1 MMDEEEIP
9 KKVRKVLPAVP
20 SKSRHIDCLSSGRPD
35 FTSRGVSAPFCLYRN
50 QSRYEHL
57 VLKAVEGYLDKDGN
71 VISTALNDTL
81 RELAPYRQATA
92 FTQGSSAEEFP
103 IPVRL
108 LNDALRDENYYRA
121 PDILRQKVH
130 DTIISC
136 HHYDKS
142 LVVHCGGKHMDTLIV
157 RETRLCRPGLQSG
170 VPGFTLPLG
179 KGENLVQVVCAST
192 SRWNAC
198 SHVLART
205 RNQLFH
211 VRTVSLSDEMP
222 KTAKKYDVLGRA
234 TVVLEPLQQWQFPHN
249 IIDLSVS
256 PLSGACLAFITCK
269 GGNVYSWSATEGV
282 RHVLGGGNP
291 TVLSGSGESHGDN
304 NESSTDTDVDQAV
317 KKSEETEW
325 LNVCA
330 SMHPMM
336 CYVTKRANLHG
347 VDVRCTPLSMHQLFS
362 DTSVL
367 SSMCHH
373 TSSPHYLFTCNSESR
388 MSLLDVRYP
397 KRYVFQKFIGE
408 TASSIKFQSTMEME
422 VQQDNQLHNTFKDP
436 LNGVALTRR
445 ANARELLLHNVQVGV
460 TNGGDIATRKGASC
474 LFSLTQPFEMSSS
487 MINCESSS
495 FPIVDK
501 NHEHVQSCGAVIVPL
516 SNTTCVESTY
526 VDKPRRDLSFNAIL
540 LQQSSLGDVHAQR
553 ILFGAPREKF
563 WATCD
568 ITDRQH
574 PLQKAQEAPTSNP
587 SDLKNEHD
595 VPFKYRKR
603 NRKENSHLHNLYQGL
618 TLRNNIFDSDMN
630 GSYPLSCSDI
640 DPSPSMND
648 EIVHDIV
655 DDPKDT
661 DNDVRD
667 VKLLSHEETEDL
679 LDSDLDSI
687 LGVVEMSYTL
697 LEIQHIISEKYN
709 AIPDWN
715 HLRNYLSDS
724 PRLREILLP
733 PMRDD
738 LPMDT
743 SELDADK
750 PKLVVKG
757 EGQWAKITHVRQS
770 QSVPR
775 QAKRC
780 NCEEGVAGIC
790 DLGNDCSRLHRYVY
804 ENLDANPKFYGIIES
819 PTSSARAASSSSS
832 SSSSSSAADAAPSSR
847 IVKVGDEEINVDDL
861 LSRLKKRWIENQE
874 RLS

>member
-20 SKSRHIDCLSSGRPD
+20 SKSRHVDCLSSGRPD
-35 FTSRGVSAPFCLYRN
+35 FTSHGVSVPFCLYRN

-92 FTQGSSAEEFP
+92 FTQSSSAEEFP
-103 IPVRL
+103 FPVRL
-108 LNDALRDENYYRA
+108 LNDALRDENYHRA
-121 PDILRQKVH
+121 PDVLRQKVH

-192 SRWNAC
+192 SRWNAS

-205 RNQLFH
+205 HNQLFH

-222 KTAKKYDVLGRA
+222 KTATKYDVLGRA
-234 TVVLEPLQQWQFPHN
+234 TVVLEPLQQWQFPHD

-269 GGNVYSWSATEGV
+269 GGNIYSWSATEGV
-282 RHVLGGGNP
+282 KHVLGGGIP
-291 TVLSGSGESHGDN
+291 TVLGGSGGSHGDDD
-304 NESSTDTDVDQAV
+304 ESSADNDVDQAV

-347 VDVRCTPLSMHQLFS
+347 VDVRCTPQSMHQLFS

-422 VQQDNQLHNTFKDP
+422 LLDNQLHNTFKDP

-460 TNGGDIATRKGASC
+460 TNRSDLATRKGVSC

-487 MINCESSS
+487 MINCDSSS

-501 NHEHVQSCGAVIVPL
+501 NHEHVQSCGAVLVPM
-516 SNTTCVESTY
+516 SIATCNESTS
-526 VDKPRRDLSFNAIL
+526 DDQSRQDLSFNAIL

-553 ILFGAPREKF
+553 ILFGAPKENF

-574 PLQKAQEAPTSNP
+574 PLRKAQEAPTNKL

-618 TLRNNIFDSDMN
+618 TLRNNIFDDDLN

-640 DPSPSMND
+640 VQSPIMND
-648 EIVHDIV
+648 EFVHDIV
-655 DDPKDT
+655 DNPTDT
-661 DNDVRD
+661 GSNARD
-667 VKLLSHEETEDL
+667 VKLLSHEETDDL
-679 LDSDLDSI
+679 LDSNLDDV

-715 HLRNYLSDS
+715 HLRSYLSDS

-738 LPMDT
+738 LPLDT
-743 SELDADK
+743 SELSAYK
-750 PKLVVKG
+750 PNFVVKG
-757 EGQWAKITHVRQS
+757 KGQWTKITHERQS
-770 QSVPR
+770 PSVP
-775 QAKRC
+775 QAAKRC

-790 DLGNDCSRLHRYVY
+790 NLGNDCSRLHRYVY
-804 ENLDANPKFYGIIES
+804 ENLDANPKFYGIES
-819 PTSSARAASSSSS
+819 TTSSARTASSSSS
-832 SSSSSSAADAAPSSR
+832 SSSSSSAAAEPSSR
-847 IVKVGDEEINVDDL
+847 IVKVGDEEIKVDDL
-861 LSRLKKRWIENQE
+861 LNRLKMRWNENQE